1 MMLSPSMTMLKV
13 VTMMMIGVLFIVSQ
27 KQTLEINRLP
37 SFLDALA
44 SLDFTLLSQSVSER

>member
-1 MMLSPSMTMLKV
+1 MMPSPSMTMLKV
-13 VTMMMIGVLFIVSQ
+13 VTMMMIGVIFIVFQ

-44 SLDFTLLSQSVSER
+44 SFDFTLLSQSVSER

>member
-13 VTMMMIGVLFIVSQ
+13 VTMTMIGVIFIVFQ